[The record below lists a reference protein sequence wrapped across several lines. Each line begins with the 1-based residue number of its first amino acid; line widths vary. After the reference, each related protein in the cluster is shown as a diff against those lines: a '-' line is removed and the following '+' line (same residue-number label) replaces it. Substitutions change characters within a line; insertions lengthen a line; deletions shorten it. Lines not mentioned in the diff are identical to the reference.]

1 MQVFVKAQ
9 GGFCGDF
16 RDFGPVFS
24 QEVDAD
30 LESAEMVGE
39 VVGGVVYAL
48 VEGVGDYED
57 HWESVVKVYG
67 DEAAAD
73 QAAEQLREDYEGEA
87 MQSVRVCRLD
97 FIRVE

>member
-1 MQVFVKAQ
+1 
-9 GGFCGDF
+9 
-16 RDFGPVFS
+16 
-24 QEVDAD
+24 
-30 LESAEMVGE
+30 
-39 VVGGVVYAL
+39 
-48 VEGVGDYED
+48 
-57 HWESVVKVYG
+57 VKVYG